1 MVVDCLAARAH
12 GSREPG
18 SAAWALGQGV
28 VEFGLI
34 LAIAAVV
41 AVVAI
46 AFFGPQLAEILDLIG
61 TQLERPA

>member
-1 MVVDCLAARAH
+1 MRVCCLAARVR
-12 GSREPG
+12 GSGEDG
-18 SAAWALGQGV
+18 AAARARGQGV

-46 AFFGPQLAEILDLIG
+46 VFFGPQLAEILDVIG

>member
-1 MVVDCLAARAH
+1 MGAIGPAARPS
-12 GSREPG
+12 GLQTG
-18 SAAWALGQGV
+18 DAATRARGQGV

-46 AFFGPQLAEILDLIG
+46 VFFGPQLATILDLIA
-61 TQLERPA
+61 TQAERPA